1 MSRLL
6 FALMTLFFAHAACAE
21 VLDVGPGKT
30 YPELQAA
37 EAAAK
42 PGDTLRLTAGEH
54 FDCLVVH
61 RADLI
66 IEGSGKPED
75 TSLTDKACQG
85 KGLLVI
91 QAANVT
97 VRNLTLTRVRVP
109 DGNGAG
115 IRAEATGLLVDHVR
129 FVNNQD
135 GLLAGNIPDGT
146 ITVRDSEF
154 LRNGACNPSCAHGIY
169 VGRIKLLRVI
179 HSRFF
184 ETKQAHHVK
193 SRAEQTEVIDSDL
206 QDGPNGTSSY
216 AIDVSNGGG
225 VLVRGCT
232 IEKGPNSEN
241 HSGAIVIGAEGVTQR
256 TPAIRIEGNTFR
268 RDGDYPTAFVV
279 NMTATE
285 AELVGNKIAPGIK
298 PLNGDGSVH

>member
-6 FALMTLFFAHAACAE
+6 CALMTLIFAHAASAA
-21 VLDVGPGKT
+21 VLEVGPGKT
-30 YPELQAA
+30 YETLSAA
-37 EAAAK
+37 EAASNA
-42 PGDTLRLTAGEH
+42 GDTLRLSAGEH
-54 FDCLVVH
+54 FDCGAIRH
-61 RADLI
+61 ASII
-66 IEGSGKPED
+66 IEGTGKPED
-75 TSLTDKACQG
+75 TSLTDKVCQG
-85 KGLLVI
+85 KALLI
-91 QAANVT
+91 TQGASIT
-97 VRNLTLTRVRVP
+97 VRNLTLTRARVP

-115 IRAEATGLLVDHVR
+115 IRAEGTNLLVDHVR

-135 GLLAGNIPDGT
+135 GILSSDNPAST
-146 ITVRDSEF
+146 ITVQDSEF

-169 VGRIKLLRVI
+169 AGHIQKLVVI

-193 SRAEQTEVIDSDL
+193 SRAAQTEVIDSDL
-206 QDGPNGTSSY
+206 QDGANGTSSY
-216 AIDVSNGGG
+216 AIDISNGGD

-232 IEKGPNSEN
+232 IEKGPLSEN
-241 HSGAIVIGAEGVTQR
+241 HTGAIVIGAEGVTQR
-256 TPAIRIEGNTFR
+256 TPAIHIEGNTFR

-285 AELVGNKIAPGIK
+285 AELVGNKIGPGIK